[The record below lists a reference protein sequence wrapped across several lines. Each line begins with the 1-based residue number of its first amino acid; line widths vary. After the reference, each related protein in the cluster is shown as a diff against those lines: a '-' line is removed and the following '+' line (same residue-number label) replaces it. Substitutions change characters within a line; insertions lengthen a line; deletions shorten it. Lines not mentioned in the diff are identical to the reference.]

1 MVHWPE
7 LGPYGESLGVRRSRG
22 LPDASYGAWWGHGAT
37 MMHQQRKAHKGLI
50 RNWVLSGKGRRRNV
64 RRDDLSFIDSDN
76 LMTI

>member
-1 MVHWPE
+1 
-7 LGPYGESLGVRRSRG
+7 
-22 LPDASYGAWWGHGAT
+22 